1 MVHLVRLAHGLV
13 SALFLSCLGYVYY
26 CGVTDT
32 RSIWLVL
39 SVIALA
45 GEGAVV
51 ALNGGDC
58 PLGFVHQRVGDEK
71 AFFELFLPKRAA
83 KLAVPFLAAV
93 TVVGFG
99 LLLV

>member
-32 RSIWLVL
+32 RSLWLVL

-45 GEGAVV
+45 GDGAVV
-51 ALNGGDC
+51 AEGGSAGVC
-58 PLGFVHQRVGDEK
+58 
-71 AFFELFLPKRAA
+71 
-83 KLAVPFLAAV
+83 
-93 TVVGFG
+93 
-99 LLLV
+99 

>member
-1 MVHLVRLAHGLV
+1 MVHLVRLAHGLI
-13 SALFLSCLGYVYY
+13 STLFLSCLGYVYY

-58 PLGFVHQRVGDEK
+58 PLGFLHQRVGDEK
-71 AFFELFLPKRAA
+71 ASSSCFSPSGRRSWLCRFWRR
-83 KLAVPFLAAV
+83 
-93 TVVGFG
+93 
-99 LLLV
+99 